1 MDIVKFWDII
11 EQSKKNT
18 NEDIYLQLDN
28 LREELQHLNKDEIV
42 KAQEIFLDL
51 MDQAYK
57 WDLWAA
63 AYTIQGGCSDD
74 GFIDF
79 RAWLIGR
86 GKEIYYAALENSDS
100 LSLMS
105 QEALKESEAGEEY
118 NYLFAEAY
126 EELTD
131 EEMPEIART
140 FKTNPDGK
148 EWDEENINEFR
159 RINPNLFE
167 KFKEEWEI
175 DD

>member
-1 MDIVKFWDII
+1 MDISKFWEII

-28 LREELQHLNKDEIV
+28 LREALQHLNKSEII

-51 MDQAYK
+51 MDKAYK

-86 GKEIYYAALENSDS
+86 GKEVYYAALESSDS
-100 LSLMS
+100 LSQMS
-105 QEALKESEAGEEY
+105 QETLKDSEAGEEY

-131 EEMPEIART
+131 EEMPEIVRT
-140 FKTNPDGK
+140 PKTNPDGK
-148 EWDEENINEFR
+148 EWDEENINEFKQ
-159 RINPNLFE
+159 INPNLFE
-167 KFKEEWEI
+167 KFKEDWEI
-175 DD
+175 DE